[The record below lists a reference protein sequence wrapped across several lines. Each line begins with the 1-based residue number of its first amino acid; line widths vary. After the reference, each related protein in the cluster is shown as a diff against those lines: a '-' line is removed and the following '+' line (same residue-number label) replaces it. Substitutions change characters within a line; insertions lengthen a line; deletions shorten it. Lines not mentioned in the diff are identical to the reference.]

1 MLSHALHLTS
11 QVAPMLMTWQ
21 VALLTTEV
29 SLTRTHMF
37 SILQARALGDFQ
49 VYEVRAH
56 ATSLEQAYGLCAD
69 LCNAAGVVRTIAVD
83 ELGSTVCV
91 ES

>member
-1 MLSHALHLTS
+1 
-11 QVAPMLMTWQ
+11 
-21 VALLTTEV
+21 
-29 SLTRTHMF
+29 MF
-37 SILQARALGDFQ
+37 TILQARALGDFQ

-56 ATSLEQAYGLCAD
+56 ATSLTQAYKLCAD
-69 LCNAAGVVRTIAVD
+69 LCSAAGVVRTIAVD

>member
-1 MLSHALHLTS
+1 
-11 QVAPMLMTWQ
+11 
-21 VALLTTEV
+21 
-29 SLTRTHMF
+29 MF
-37 SILQARALGDFQ
+37 TILQARALGDFQ

-56 ATSLEQAYGLCAD
+56 ATSLDQAYTLCAD

>member
-1 MLSHALHLTS
+1 
-11 QVAPMLMTWQ
+11 
-21 VALLTTEV
+21 
-29 SLTRTHMF
+29 MF
-37 SILQARALGDFQ
+37 TILQARGFNGFNIF
-49 VYEVRAH
+49 EVVAH
-56 ATSLEQAYGLCAD
+56 ATSIEQAYDLCAD

>member
-1 MLSHALHLTS
+1 
-11 QVAPMLMTWQ
+11 
-21 VALLTTEV
+21 
-29 SLTRTHMF
+29 MF
-37 SILQARALGDFQ
+37 TILQARDLGNFE
-49 VYEVRAH
+49 VYEVQAH
-56 ATSLEQAYGLCAD
+56 ATSIEQAYELCAD

>member
-1 MLSHALHLTS
+1 
-11 QVAPMLMTWQ
+11 
-21 VALLTTEV
+21 
-29 SLTRTHMF
+29 MF
-37 SILQARALGDFQ
+37 TILQARGFNGFNIF
-49 VYEVRAH
+49 EVVAH
-56 ATSLEQAYGLCAD
+56 ATSIEQASELCAD

>member
-1 MLSHALHLTS
+1 
-11 QVAPMLMTWQ
+11 
-21 VALLTTEV
+21 
-29 SLTRTHMF
+29 MF
-37 SILQARALGDFQ
+37 TILQARNLNNFN
-49 VYEVRAH
+49 VFEVVAH
-56 ATSLEQAYGLCAD
+56 ATSIEQASELCAD

>member
-1 MLSHALHLTS
+1 
-11 QVAPMLMTWQ
+11 
-21 VALLTTEV
+21 
-29 SLTRTHMF
+29 MF
-37 SILQARALGDFQ
+37 TILQARDLGNFQ

-56 ATSLEQAYGLCAD
+56 ATNLTQAYELCAD

>member
-1 MLSHALHLTS
+1 
-11 QVAPMLMTWQ
+11 
-21 VALLTTEV
+21 
-29 SLTRTHMF
+29 MF
-37 SILQARALGDFQ
+37 TILQARNLGDFN
-49 VYEVRAH
+49 VFEVIAH
-56 ATSLEQAYGLCAD
+56 AKSMPEAQLLCAN